1 MRVRAA
7 GKLLSLGQTRK
18 KVFTLALVAACCT
31 GIAPVVGQSPPSI
44 HVDCGSESLQD
55 AVDTAPPETT
65 LVVQGTCGPIDIRKN
80 VTLVGTGLAS
90 IVARKS
96 DGRAAT
102 VSVASGRAALSGITI
117 VGGRLGM
124 EVFSGARATL
134 LQVAVRSTEE
144 AGIWVREGGNLIA
157 TDLYVGHNLRAGLRI
172 DGLATISRSVI
183 ERNQWEGIALDGREP
198 VTIEDTTVRD
208 NSSDG
213 ILMDSDDL
221 RIRRSHVTRNGSHGL
236 AKYGPGVLSI
246 QQSSFTYNRFA
257 GVNVDQSGVTSAA
270 TVVRVTNSTFAFNQK
285 GFAVRILE
293 DLRHELR
300 LSHVTLVRNTG
311 EGLFAQE
318 DVFTEATVVSG
329 NGEDCDTPEGRVWS
343 LGWTLIASPGPCV
356 IVPGSGDLLGVAAH
370 LGTIATHGVTQFVPL
385 LPKSPGID
393 RVPVRPTLGGVGTC
407 VTNVKTDQRGMTR
420 PVGPGCDIGAIERR
434 PGDL

>member
-285 GFAVRILE
+285 GFA
-293 DLRHELR
+293 
-300 LSHVTLVRNTG
+300 
-311 EGLFAQE
+311 
-318 DVFTEATVVSG
+318 EATVVSG